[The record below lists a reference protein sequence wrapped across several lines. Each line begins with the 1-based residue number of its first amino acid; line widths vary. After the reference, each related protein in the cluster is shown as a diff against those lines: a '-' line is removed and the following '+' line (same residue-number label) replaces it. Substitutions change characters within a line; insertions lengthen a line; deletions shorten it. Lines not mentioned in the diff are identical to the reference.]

1 MCDGES
7 SIEETIYPARL
18 SHVDSL
24 NKMGADIRIE
34 DNLIKINGV
43 KNFKAADV
51 DGEDLRGGWLV
62 LAALLGEGEIKIS
75 GVKYIKRGYS
85 DLVKKIKGIGGNIK
99 IIGETNK

>member
-1 MCDGES
+1 M
-7 SIEETIYPARL
+7 YPARL

-51 DGEDLRGGWLV
+51 DGEDLRSGISLV
-62 LAALLGEGEIKIS
+62 LAALLGEGESKIS

-85 DLVKKIKGIGGNIK
+85 DLVKKIKEIGGNIK
-99 IIGETNK
+99 IIGETNKWKK